1 MIYFVTANTELFT
14 NDTYKIIGVD
24 ESLSL
29 LSKEKMLQADSET
42 DMLDPHLGS
51 LLLFQLG
58 SISKEWQVVIDCTT
72 IDIRLYKEILES
84 KYLIGHNL
92 KFDLQWLYNYSIVPR
107 KVYDT
112 MIVEQ
117 LLYLGYPKG
126 IISYSLQSVAKRR
139 LDIYIDK
146 TVRGQIRYKKF
157 ANEVIKYGADD
168 VVYLYDIMI
177 LQLKECKEKECLVG
191 AKLECDVVP
200 AMAYLEWCGIKLD
213 EDKWKNKMKKD
224 KENLNKA
231 IEDINNFVIK
241 TPSLSKYHYY
251 ENSLFPEYC
260 GERVTIN
267 WDSPKQVV
275 EIAQILGFNTTVKD
289 KKTGEEKDSVLEKH
303 LSTQKGINDEFLN
316 LYFKYQE
323 YSKVV
328 SSFGQG
334 HLNSINPITGR
345 LHTVY
350 QQIGAASGRM
360 SCGSKQSNNDLAKYK
375 KLKSSEVSYPNMQ
388 QLPANEETRSSFVS
402 ENNNLFCSADY
413 SALESRLGADI
424 YQEHEMLKEFIQ
436 GSGDMHSLCA
446 KMVFKEELKD
456 IDVKDIK
463 AKRPD
468 LRKRVKSV
476 EFSKQFGGSAI
487 SISQTLGCTME
498 EAEKFSKFYD
508 EGFKGVTSFKIKGA
522 KFVKTHGYVLINKYT
537 GHKMYWWDFNHWL
550 KEERAFKEKGFWD
563 MYREAKAEGNNPGLI
578 KRVKEHFK
586 AGSKWERMALNA
598 PTQGCGSNIIKAAIT
613 NLFDYIVDNKL
624 FNVVKLCAVVH
635 DECCIEY
642 PKSIPYMNKVLEN
655 IMEEAAA
662 KYCKSLPIPAEA
674 SVGVHWIH

>member
-267 WDSPKQVV
+267 WDSPAQVV
-275 EIAQILGFNTTVKD
+275 EVAKALGFDTKVQD
-289 KKTGEEKDSVLEKH
+289 KKTGADKDSVIEKH
-303 LSTQKGINDEFLN
+303 LKTQKGINDEFLD

-334 HLNSINPITGR
+334 HLDSINPVTGR
-345 LHTVY
+345 LHTIY
-350 QQIGAASGRM
+350 RQLATSSGRL
-360 SCGSKQSNNDLAKYK
+360 SCGSQQNNADLERYK
-375 KLKSSEVSYPNMQ
+375 KLPKGSCKYPNLQ
-388 QLPANEETRSSFVS
+388 QLPADDVTRSCFVAPKDYMFVS
-402 ENNNLFCSADY
+402 ADFSAE
-413 SALESRLGADI
+413 ESRLGADI
-424 YQEHEMLKEFIQ
+424 YQDKEFIKEFIE
-436 GSGDMHSLCA
+436 GSGDTHSLFA
-446 KMVFKEELKD
+446 WIVFNKECKELGCTGVQ
-456 IDVKDIK
+456 DVKEK
-463 AKRPD
+463 APKW
-468 LRKRVKSV
+468 RKAVKSV
-476 EFSKQFGGSAI
+476 ELSHADS
-487 SISQTLGCTME
+487 
-498 EAEKFSKFYD
+498 Y
-508 EGFKGVTSFKIKGA
+508 
-522 KFVKTHGYVLINKYT
+522 
-537 GHKMYWWDFNHWL
+537 
-550 KEERAFKEKGFWD
+550 
-563 MYREAKAEGNNPGLI
+563 
-578 KRVKEHFK
+578 
-586 AGSKWERMALNA
+586 
-598 PTQGCGSNIIKAAIT
+598 
-613 NLFDYIVDNKL
+613 
-624 FNVVKLCAVVH
+624 
-635 DECCIEY
+635 
-642 PKSIPYMNKVLEN
+642 
-655 IMEEAAA
+655 
-662 KYCKSLPIPAEA
+662 
-674 SVGVHWIH
+674 

>member
-316 LYFKYQE
+316 LYFNYQE

-334 HLNSINPITGR
+334 HLDSINPITGR
-345 LHTVY
+345 LHTSY
-350 QQIGAASGRM
+350 QQLGTISGRM
-360 SCGSKQSNNDLAKYK
+360 SSGNKKGNEDLTRYKHLPKGSC
-375 KLKSSEVSYPNMQ
+375 KLLNMQ
-388 QLPANEETRSSFVS
+388 QLPHDAETRSCFIAEKGNLFVS
-402 ENNNLFCSADY
+402 CDY
-413 SALESRLGADI
+413 AAQEGRVQGDI
-424 YQEHEMLKEFIQ
+424 YQDKAILKMYREGID
-436 GSGDMHSLCA
+436 GHSMYA
-446 KMVFKEELKD
+446 KIFFKEELKD
-456 IDVKDIK
+456 IDVHDVKELRSDLRSK
-463 AKRPD
+463 AKSP
-468 LRKRVKSV
+468 
-476 EFSKQFGGSAI
+476 EFA
-487 SISQTLGCTME
+487 
-498 EAEKFSKFYD
+498 
-508 EGFKGVTSFKIKGA
+508 
-522 KFVKTHGYVLINKYT
+522 LIN
-537 GHKMYWWDFNHWL
+537 L
-550 KEERAFKEKGFWD
+550 
-563 MYREAKAEGNNPGLI
+563 
-578 KRVKEHFK
+578 
-586 AGSKWERMALNA
+586 
-598 PTQGCGSNIIKAAIT
+598 
-613 NLFDYIVDNKL
+613 
-624 FNVVKLCAVVH
+624 
-635 DECCIEY
+635 
-642 PKSIPYMNKVLEN
+642 
-655 IMEEAAA
+655 
-662 KYCKSLPIPAEA
+662 
-674 SVGVHWIH
+674 